1 MNLASGPVAPIGG
14 HSLFL
19 FLLQVALL
27 LLLALLMGRLAAR
40 VSLPP
45 IVGELLTGI
54 VLGPSLLGNV
64 APGWFAWLF
73 PQQTEQ
79 FHLLDAFGQIGV
91 LLLVG
96 MTGLSLD
103 LKLIRKR
110 GSTAAKVSLPGLIIP
125 LGLGV
130 GAGFL
135 VPQSLLAEGSQREVF
150 AVFLGIAMCVSAI
163 PVIAKTL
170 IDLKLL
176 HRNVGQLI
184 LISGTVDDIFGW
196 LGLSIVTAMATT
208 GVQAGGIARSV
219 GFLALF
225 VAAAFVIGR
234 PLVRAA
240 VRVTAK
246 SAESGPSISA
256 AVVIVLLMSAAG
268 HLLGLEAV
276 FGALVAGMLLRNA
289 GHGVLERLAPL
300 RTLVMTVL
308 APVFFAMAG
317 LRMDLSA
324 LTQPTVLLAAVV
336 LLLIAVAGKFAG
348 AFLGA
353 WASGLNRWEALAI
366 GAGMNARGVVEVVVA
381 MVGLRLGV
389 LSTEMYTIV
398 VLIAIVTSLMSPP
411 ILRKA
416 AARIEVTAGE
426 RLRLSEYESPSR
438 QQPAVD
444 QA

>member
-1 MNLASGPVAPIGG
+1 MTPVPPFGG

-19 FLLQVALL
+19 FLVQVAVLL
-27 LLLALLMGRLAAR
+27 VLALLMGRLAMRAGM
-40 VSLPP
+40 PA

-54 VLGPSLLGNV
+54 LLGPSLLGWV
-64 APGWFAWLF
+64 APGWAEWLF
-73 PQQTEQ
+73 PHQVEQ
-79 FHLLDAFGQIGV
+79 FHVLDAFGQIGV

-96 MTGLSLD
+96 VTGVSLD
-103 LKLIRKR
+103 LALVRKR
-110 GSTAAKVSLPGLIIP
+110 RGTAVRISLPGLVIP
-125 LGLGV
+125 LGLGI

-135 VPQSLLAEGSQREVF
+135 VPQALLAGGGDERLVF
-150 AVFLGIAMCVSAI
+150 ALFLGVAMCVSAI

-184 LISGTVDDIFGW
+184 LISGTVDDVIGW
-196 LGLSIVTAMATT
+196 LGLSVVTAMATT
-208 GVQAGGIARSV
+208 GVHAGTIARST
-219 GFLALF
+219 GFLVLF
-225 VAAAFVIGR
+225 LVASYVIGR
-234 PLVRAA
+234 PLVRF
-240 VRVTAK
+240 VMNRVGDGATI
-246 SAESGPSISA
+246 GA
-256 AVVIVLLMSAAG
+256 AVVVVLAMSALS

-276 FGALVAGMLLRNA
+276 LGALIGGMLIRNA
-289 GHGVLERLAPL
+289 GGDVLEKLLPL
-300 RTLVMTVL
+300 RTVVMTFL

-317 LRMDLSA
+317 LRMDLTA
-324 LTQPTVLLAAVV
+324 LVQPSVLVAAVV

-353 WASGLNRWEALAI
+353 WLSGLNRWEALGI

-411 ILRKA
+411 ILRA
-416 AARIEVTAGE
+416 AASRIEVTASE
-426 RLRLSEYESPSR
+426 RLRLREYEPPSR
-438 QQPAVD
+438 QP
-444 QA
+444 QAADPV